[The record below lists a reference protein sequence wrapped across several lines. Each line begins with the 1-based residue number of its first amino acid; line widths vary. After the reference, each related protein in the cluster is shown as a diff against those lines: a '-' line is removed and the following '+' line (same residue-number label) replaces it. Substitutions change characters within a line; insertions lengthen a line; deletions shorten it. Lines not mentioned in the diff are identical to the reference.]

1 MNQQDLSAK
10 ASDAMSF
17 VCSDLQVLHRE
28 MTKTNPVGAMTVLS
42 LLGKATALE
51 QEISQL
57 CTLIKRGK

>member
-1 MNQQDLSAK
+1 MMNKL
-10 ASDAMSF
+10 AMSAADELGLA
-17 VCSDLQVLHRE
+17 CSDLQILHRE
-28 MTKTNPVGAMTVLS
+28 MTKTNPIGAMTVLS